1 MKSRVQPQMCLTLLS
16 ATLTNWGQQE
26 EPAIVISRLLLL
38 MRHMYVD
45 SICLDFHFEWIEC
58 TEHNLITRLDL
69 LSLIISPEIRRI
81 FFFFFCFFAFLA
93 REGEKTDY
101 RDKGRGHDRRLLI
114 IWSRVFWP
122 MICHVKL
129 TGSVA
134 REQKRFELWSLSPH
148 SVTFGYY

>member
-1 MKSRVQPQMCLTLLS
+1 MHDRMSEIFWHPVTAASRAPRFPTTWPRNDGLWGREWHLS
-16 ATLTNWGQQE
+16 GLPLRMNWMHRTQFDHTF
-26 EPAIVISRLLLL
+26 EPSV
-38 MRHMYVD
+38 
-45 SICLDFHFEWIEC
+45 
-58 TEHNLITRLDL
+58 THNLTWDQA
-69 LSLIISPEIRRI
+69 
-81 FFFFFCFFAFLA
+81 FYFFFFCFFAFLA
-93 REGEKTDY
+93 REGKKTDY

-134 REQKRFELWSLSPH
+134 LEQKRFELWSLSPH